1 MGAGARLHTRPQHL
15 TILTPCKSCS
25 IMLASILLH
34 RRRMARFSCCH
45 AGLRQLL
52 DSALAQESEA
62 VRVAVLQHFVDKN
75 IMDLVLAP
83 RTIREALP
91 VHRPHLA
98 QAAVLQLACRHASS
112 RCACPEACNVQS
124 AA

>member
-1 MGAGARLHTRPQHL
+1 
-15 TILTPCKSCS
+15 
-25 IMLASILLH
+25 MLAASILLH
-34 RRRMARFSCCH
+34 RRRLARFSCCH

-75 IMDLVLAP
+75 IMGLVLAP
-83 RTIREALP
+83 RTIRETLP
-91 VHRPHLA
+91 AHPPHLA
-98 QAAVLQLACRHASS
+98 QAALLQLACRHASS
-112 RCACPEACNVQS
+112 LCAYPVACNVQS